1 MAMPAGTFTTFRS
14 IGQRED
20 LADAIYDISPLD
32 TPMLSSIPRVK
43 ATGITHE
50 WQTDILAASEVSGA
64 AEGGDFAANTAIP
77 SVRLTNICH
86 IFRKDVSVSRT
97 QRVVQTA
104 GRRDEY
110 AYQLAKRGKELKRN
124 IEKTLLGSQGKGAN
138 GSDTARLSGGLATY
152 LHRTLVATNFSTAT
166 IAVMTGNGV
175 SLTVAST
182 YVASTPDVLKGLLD
196 TVIGALWDAGSDANV
211 ILCNKTSKAAISLF
225 STGIATLYREVPQ
238 GAQGAIIGGV
248 DLYVSNF
255 GEFVVVPDRHMPT
268 ALGTNVKFNVL
279 YLVDYEYLAF
289 AELDPIDVIPVAKTG
304 DADKAMIVCEGCLE
318 VRSEHA
324 LGGVLGYQYSAR

>member
-20 LADAIYDISPLD
+20 LADAIYDISPID
-32 TPMLSSIPRVK
+32 TPMLSSISRVR

-50 WQTDILAASEVSGA
+50 WQTDILDGA
-64 AEGGDFAANTAIP
+64 TVVGAIEGDDFSANTAVP
-77 SVRLTNICH
+77 TKRLANNCM

-124 IEKTLLGSQGKGAN
+124 IEKTLLGAQGRAGNA
-138 GSDTARLSGGLATY
+138 SDSARLSGGLATY
-152 LHRTLVATNFSTAT
+152 LSHTMVAKAWSTAT
-166 IAVMTGNGV
+166 ATFTGNGQT
-175 SLTVAST
+175 LTTGST
-182 YVASTPDVLKGLLD
+182 YVASTPDKLKPFLD
-196 TVIGALWDAGSDANV
+196 TVIGVLWDHGSDANV
-211 ILCNKTSKAAISLF
+211 ILCDKNTKYAISLF
-225 STGIATLYREVPQ
+225 NGGIATLYREVPQ
-238 GAQGAIIGGV
+238 GSQGAIIGGA

-255 GEFVVVPDRHMPT
+255 GEFVVVPDRYMPS
-268 ALGTNVKFNVL
+268 ALGTNTAFNII

-289 AELDPIDVIPVAKTG
+289 AELDPIDVIPIAKTG
-304 DADKAMIVCEGCLE
+304 DADKAILVCEGCLE
-318 VRSEHA
+318 VRSEQAHGA
-324 LGGVLGYQYSAR
+324 VVGYAYSAR

>member
-1 MAMPAGTFTTFRS
+1 MAMPTGTFTTFRS

-20 LADAIYDISPLD
+20 LADAIYDISPID
-32 TPMLSSIPRVK
+32 TPLLSSIPRVS

-50 WQTDILAASEVSGA
+50 WQTDILAGSTVVGSI
-64 AEGGDFAANTAIP
+64 EGNDFAAVTA
-77 SVRLTNICH
+77 VATTRLTNICH

-124 IEKTLLGSQGKGAN
+124 IEKTLLGAQGKLGN

-166 IAVMTGNGV
+166 ATFVGNGAT
-175 SLTVAST
+175 LTTGTT
-182 YVASTPDVLKGLLD
+182 YVGSTPDVLKGLLD

-268 ALGTNVKFNVL
+268 ALGTNVTFNVL

-324 LGGVLGYQYSAR
+324 LGAVVGYQYSAR

>member
-1 MAMPAGTFTTFRS
+1 MAMPDGTFTTFRS

-32 TPMLSSIPRVK
+32 TPMLSSIPRVR

-50 WQTDILAASEVSGA
+50 WQTDILDGSTVVGA
-64 AEGGDFAANTAIP
+64 IEGDDFSANTAVP
-77 SVRLTNICH
+77 SVRLTNLTT

-124 IEKTLLGSQGKGAN
+124 IEKTILGAQGQVAN
-138 GSDTARLSGGLATY
+138 ASNVGRLMGGLATY
-152 LHRTLVATNFSTAT
+152 LHRTLVATNWDTAT
-166 IAVMTGNGV
+166 ATFVGGGATLTTG
-175 SLTVAST
+175 TT
-182 YVASTPDVLKGLLD
+182 FVASTPDVLKPLLD

-211 ILCNKTSKAAISLF
+211 MLVNKTTKQAISLF
-225 STGIATLYREVPQ
+225 STGIATLYREVPE
-238 GAQGAIIGGV
+238 GSQGAIIGGA

-268 ALGTNVKFNVL
+268 ILGANVTFDIV
-279 YLVDYEYLAF
+279 YIVDYEYLAW

-304 DADKAMIVCEGCLE
+304 DADKAMIVCEACLE

-324 LGGVLGYQYSAR
+324 VGAVVGFAYSAR

>member
-1 MAMPAGTFTTFRS
+1 
-14 IGQRED
+14 
-20 LADAIYDISPLD
+20 
-32 TPMLSSIPRVK
+32 
-43 ATGITHE
+43 
-50 WQTDILAASEVSGA
+50 
-64 AEGGDFAANTAIP
+64 
-77 SVRLTNICH
+77 
-86 IFRKDVSVSRT
+86 
-97 QRVVQTA
+97 VVQTA

-124 IEKTLLGSQGKGAN
+124 IEKTLLGAQGQVAN
-138 GSDTARLSGGLATY
+138 ASNVGRLMGGLATY

-166 IAVMTGNGV
+166 ATFVGGGATLTTG
-175 SLTVAST
+175 TT
-182 YVASTPDVLKGLLD
+182 YVGGTPDVLKPLID

-211 ILCNKTSKAAISLF
+211 ILCNKTTKTAISLF
-225 STGIATLYREVPQ
+225 STGVATLYREVPT

-268 ALGTNVKFNVL
+268 ALGTNVTFNVI

-324 LGGVLGYQYSAR
+324 FGAVMGYEYSAR